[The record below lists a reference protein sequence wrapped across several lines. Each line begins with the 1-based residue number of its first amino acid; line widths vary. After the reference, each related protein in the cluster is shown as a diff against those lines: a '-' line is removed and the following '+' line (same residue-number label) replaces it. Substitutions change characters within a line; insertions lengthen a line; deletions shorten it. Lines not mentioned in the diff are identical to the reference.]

1 MPHAKVGQDA
11 GGPTRLERDS
21 LGEMA
26 VPARACYGIHT
37 MRALEN
43 FPISSVPI
51 GVITDLIRAFAIVKR
66 AAASANR
73 DLELIDPA
81 KATAIVRACEEI
93 EAGQWHDQFVVDVIQ
108 GGAGTSTN
116 MNFNEVIANRG
127 LELLGRPRGEYQA
140 LHPIDDVNASQ
151 STNATYPTAV
161 KVGLCFAIE
170 RLLAAMADLRAS
182 FEKKAFEF
190 REILKI
196 GRTQLQD
203 AVPMTLGQEFTTY
216 AIMLGEDEERL
227 REAMALITEVNL
239 GATAIGTGINT
250 DPDYAPLACR
260 YLAQYAK
267 VPVKPA
273 ANFVEA
279 TQDTGAFVQL
289 SGVLKRIACKLSK
302 TCNDLRL
309 LSSGPQAGLNEIMLP
324 SRAAGSSI
332 MPGKVN
338 PIIPEV
344 VNQVAFEVIG
354 NDMTVTMAS
363 EAGQLQL
370 NAFEPIM
377 AYSLFKSITHLQAAC
392 RTLAHNCVDGIRANV
407 ELLEKRVN
415 LSAGLATAL
424 NPYIG
429 YEAASEVAK
438 DAIKLGRPVAELVL
452 ERGLISAAQLREIL
466 QPEVLTRPTR
476 IRRKPKT

>member
-81 KATAIVRACEEI
+81 KATAIIRACEEI

-151 STNATYPTAV
+151 STNDTYPTAV

-309 LSSGPQAGLNEIMLP
+309 LSSGPQAGFGDIKLP
-324 SRAAGSSI
+324 PRQAGSSI

-338 PIIPEV
+338 PVIPEV
-344 VNQVAFEVIG
+344 MNQVAFEVIG
-354 NDMTVTMAS
+354 NDVTITMAS

-377 AYSLFKSITHLQAAC
+377 GWSLFKSVRHLTRAC
-392 RTLAHNCVDGIRANV
+392 HTLRVNCVEGIAANR
-407 ELLEKRVN
+407 ELLQRRVAESVT
-415 LSAGLATAL
+415 LVTAL
-424 NPYIG
+424 NPIIG
-429 YEAASEVAK
+429 YEKAALIAKTALASGGTIADVAQSLGIMTASEMQA
-438 DAIKLGRPVAELVL
+438 LLVP
-452 ERGLISAAQLREIL
+452 ERLT
-466 QPEVLTRPTR
+466 QP
-476 IRRKPKT
+476 IRLLVK